1 MFEINSN
8 KTIKK
13 VNSLPLTGDERF
25 LYYLE
30 TTGKLYSWNMITNSF
45 DGMSST
51 EFVSKIVHDVKL
63 SQNINKGQAVYV
75 SGATGNNVIVS
86 KASYDT
92 ELTSSKTLGL
102 LTNTGFQNST
112 VKVLVEGLLEG
123 INTSSAT
130 IGDSVW
136 LGLNGNLLY
145 GQANKPSAPN
155 HLVFIGVVTR
165 VQQNNGSIFVKVQNG
180 FEIDELHD
188 VKLTNLQN
196 GDILKRNSTT
206 GLWENAAETQ
216 SDFNENN
223 VTSASHIK
231 NRPDLTIYPLKTQIS
246 SVGYTGD
253 YADLLNKPNLA
264 LYALIS
270 SLATVANS
278 GNYNDLLNR
287 PNLNLYPLKTTI
299 SSVGYTGDYIVLIN
313 KPNLSQYVLAS
324 ALATV
329 AGSGNYN
336 DLINKPNLSLYAL
349 DSSISLVGKSN
360 DYNDLSNLPNLS
372 QYALSSLLST
382 VATTGNFND
391 LVSKPNMA
399 NYALNSS
406 LALVATS
413 GNYNDLVGI
422 PNLTQYVLSSSL
434 ATVATSGNYLD
445 LLNKPNLAQYA
456 QITNLA
462 NVAFTGNY
470 ADLIGK
476 PDLSQW
482 VMDGDISQVA
492 ITGEYNDIL
501 NLPDLTL
508 FIPLTQKGANNGVT
522 PLDATGKVPS
532 QYLNLSALTPKG
544 TWDASANNPTLVDGV
559 GSNGD
564 FYLVKTAGTIDLGSG
579 IVTYSEGDALVYFT
593 NTNTWERVGRP
604 DSVTSVNGSQG
615 VIVLD
620 TDDISEGATNKYYT
634 ASRVQVDQIQPDW
647 NAISGKARILNKPIL
662 STVATTNNYAD
673 LSNKP
678 DLTIYAILA
687 NLSAVAS
694 SGNYNDL
701 INSPN
706 LGNYALIS
714 SLANVA
720 TSGDYNDLLN
730 RPNLNLKADKATT
743 LSGYGITDGVNTS
756 EVVTIAQPNKILRLD
771 GNNNLQANSITS
783 TKLETARKIQVSGDV
798 TGEANFDGSAN
809 ININVTNPDLI
820 KKNSTGGYP
829 ALDGSQITGIVAQ
842 INEVT
847 QDPLGVGNGGMWLL
861 RTDYQEGQI
870 LGYSGMTPIIQEDKV
885 DFELKIQTSKGV
897 RTIQSFN

>member
-1 MFEINSN
+1 MFEINSS

-63 SQNINKGQAVYV
+63 SQSINKGQAVYV
-75 SGATGNNVIVS
+75 SGANGDNVIVS

-102 LTNTGFQNST
+102 LTNNGISNDI
-112 VKVLVEGLLEG
+112 VKVIVEGLLEG
-123 INTSSAT
+123 LDTSSAT

-145 GQANKPSAPN
+145 GIANKPSAPN
-155 HLVFIGVVTR
+155 HLVFIGIVTR
-165 VQQNNGSIFVKVQNG
+165 VQQNNGAIFVKVQNG

-206 GLWENAAETQ
+206 DLWENSPETQ
-216 SDFNENN
+216 SDFNEIDIN
-223 VTSASHIK
+223 SASFIK
-231 NRPDLTIYPLKTQIS
+231 NK
-246 SVGYTGD
+246 
-253 YADLLNKPNLA
+253 
-264 LYALIS
+264 
-270 SLATVANS
+270 
-278 GNYNDLLNR
+278 
-287 PNLNLYPLKTTI
+287 PNLNLYPLKSTI
-299 SSVGYTGDYIVLIN
+299 STVGFTGSYNDLSS
-313 KPNLSQYVLAS
+313 KPNLSQY
-324 ALATV
+324 ALINSLSTV

-336 DLINKPNLSLYAL
+336 DLINKPNLSVYAL
-349 DSSISLVGKSN
+349 DSNISLVGKSN

-391 LVSKPNMA
+391 LVSKPNMLD
-399 NYALNSS
+399 YTLNSS

-462 NVAFTGNY
+462 NVAFTGDY

-492 ITGEYNDIL
+492 LTGEYNDIL
-501 NLPDLTL
+501 NTPDLTVFL
-508 FIPLTQKGANNGVT
+508 PISQIGVNGGVA
-522 PLDATGKVPS
+522 PLDSTGKIPG
-532 QYLNLSALTPKG
+532 QYLNISALTPLG
-544 TWDASANNPTLVDGV
+544 SWDASANNPGLANGTGN
-559 GSNGD
+559 NGD
-564 FYLVKTAGTIDLGSG
+564 FYLVSVSGTMDLGSG
-579 IVTYSEGDALVYFT
+579 PVTYTEGDALVYFT
-593 NTNTWERVGRP
+593 STNTWEKIGRP
-604 DSVTSVNGSQG
+604 DSITSVNGKQG
-615 VIVLD
+615 TVVLD
-620 TDDISEGATNKYYT
+620 TDDITEGVTNLYYT
-634 ASRVQVDQIQPDW
+634 AARVQTDQIQPDW
-647 NAISGKARILNKPIL
+647 NAITGKARILNKPIL

-687 NLSAVAS
+687 NLATVAS

-720 TSGDYNDLLN
+720 TSGDYNDLVN

-756 EVVTIAQPNKILRLD
+756 EVVTVAQPNKILRLD

-783 TKLETARKIQVSGDV
+783 SKLETARKIQVSGDV

-809 ININVTNPDLI
+809 INIAVTNPDLI
-820 KKNSTGGYP
+820 KKTSDGRYP
-829 ALDGSQITGIVAQ
+829 ALDGSLITNIVPL
-842 INEVT
+842 IPEFS
-847 QDPLGVGNGGMWLL
+847 QDPIGLSDGQMYVLNTVILPEGEYQALGIIGWNEELNQL
-861 RTDYQEGQI
+861 RIKLSTGTKQI
-870 LGYSGMTPIIQEDKV
+870 KLENI
-885 DFELKIQTSKGV
+885 
-897 RTIQSFN
+897 